1 MTTMG
6 KYRHLGRVASADG
19 HFVVLAI
26 DHRANLRA
34 DLDRHVAVAI
44 DDATFAAFKQQV
56 IAALAP
62 ESTGVLTDPTYGIGQ
77 AVAAR
82 AIHGRLGLLAPLEV
96 TNYDLHPSQRDM
108 GFIPDW
114 SAAKIKRMG
123 GDGVKLLLPYHP
135 DADSAADKRALVA
148 GIVAECAAHDIPFFL
163 EPVAYSLD
171 PAYPLPD
178 AELRAVTVTMAQQF
192 SALGVDVLK
201 LQFPANARQ
210 NSDRD
215 SWRDACAAVDAACS
229 VPWALLSGGS
239 DYPTFADQARIAC
252 EAGASGV
259 IVGRA
264 VWSDAVRL
272 DGDDREAFLRTTA
285 AERMRELAA
294 ICAASARPWFTRVPP
309 PDASLDWYARG

>member
-1 MTTMG
+1 MG

-26 DHRANLRA
+26 DHRANLR
-34 DLDRHVAVAI
+34 DELDRGAPRAI
-44 DDATFAAFKQQV
+44 DDETFAAFKQEV
-56 IAALAP
+56 ITALAA
-62 ESTGVLTDPTYGIGQ
+62 EVTGVLTDPAYGIGQ

-82 AIHGRLGLLAPLEV
+82 TVHGRLGLLAPLEI
-96 TNYDLHPSQRDM
+96 TNYDLHPSQRELE
-108 GFIPDW
+108 FIPGW
-114 SAAKIKRMG
+114 SVAQIKRMG

-135 DADSAADKRALVA
+135 DADSAADKQAAVEQ
-148 GIVAECAAHDIPFFL
+148 IVADCARHDIPFFL
-163 EPVAYSLD
+163 EPVAFSLD
-171 PAYPLPD
+171 PAFPLPD
-178 AELRAVTVTMAQQF
+178 AELREVTVTMARQF

-210 NSDRD
+210 NSDRA
-215 SWRDACAAVDAACS
+215 SWREACAAVDAACS

-252 EAGASGV
+252 ESGASGV

-264 VWSDAVRL
+264 VWSDAVTL
-272 DGDDREAFLRTTA
+272 DGEARATFLRTTA

-294 ICAASARPWFTRVPP
+294 ICAQHARPWFARVTA
-309 PDASLDWYARG
+309 PDASLNWYENG